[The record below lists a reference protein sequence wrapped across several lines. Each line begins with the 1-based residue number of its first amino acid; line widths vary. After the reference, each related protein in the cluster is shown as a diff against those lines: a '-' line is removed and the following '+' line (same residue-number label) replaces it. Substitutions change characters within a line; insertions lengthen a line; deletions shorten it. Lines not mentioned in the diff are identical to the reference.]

1 MIENG
6 GYDKNEIMWL
16 VGEINEVKEMIDKDM
31 ELYSGDISLK
41 VRDMVKKWRELGGDI
56 DIIIDMF
63 GWKYCRELIKEYM
76 YW

>member
-1 MIENG
+1 
-6 GYDKNEIMWL
+6 
-16 VGEINEVKEMIDKDM
+16 MIDKDM